1 VTMGLGGVGVCRR
14 RCPAA
19 AASTDSSLSM
29 TAARGPMKPEGM
41 SPFDGPHPP
50 DPFLSPQQQ
59 LMIEL
64 GWLELWHALREES
77 PPDQGCAAE
86 EN

>member
-1 VTMGLGGVGVCRR
+1 
-14 RCPAA
+14 
-19 AASTDSSLSM
+19 
-29 TAARGPMKPEGM
+29 MKPEGM

-77 PPDQGCAAE
+77 SPDQGCAAE